1 MVSSPPTR
9 VANQSRPLLG
19 IGLKVL
25 SVGVFLA
32 MASLLKAAKG
42 IPPGEM
48 VFFRSLFALVPI
60 VAFLAWRRELYTGT
74 RTSRPGGH
82 LLRGGI
88 GVFGQGLGFYALT
101 QLPLAEVTAIQ
112 YTLPLLTVV
121 AGALFLGENVRA
133 YRWSAVILGMVGVA
147 IIIWPRLTV
156 FGGGEVIDGTHPGW
170 GAISALTGCVFAAI
184 AYVQVRRLVATERSS
199 TIVLYYSLM
208 CALLALLTFPFG
220 WVLPDPAT
228 FLMLVF
234 AGIFGG
240 IGQVTLTESFRQA
253 DMSVVAPFEYVSL
266 IFALI
271 VGYVIFGD
279 VPTLPMLLGSAI
291 LIGAGVFVIYRE
303 HQLGL
308 ARARDA
314 ATP

>member
-1 MVSSPPTR
+1 MVSVPSTPI
-9 VANQSRPLLG
+9 ANQSRPLLG

-48 VFFRSLFALVPI
+48 VFFRSLFALIPI
-60 VAFLAWRRELYTGT
+60 VAFLVWRRELLTGT

-82 LLRGGI
+82 LLRGAI

-121 AGALFLGENVRA
+121 AGALFLGENVRT
-133 YRWSAVILGMVGVA
+133 YRWSALILGMVGVA
-147 IIIWPRLTV
+147 IIIGPRLTV
-156 FGGGEVIDGTHPGW
+156 FGSGVAADGLHPGW
-170 GAISALTGCVFAAI
+170 GAISALAGCLFAAI

-208 CALLALLTFPFG
+208 CALLASLTFPFAF
-220 WVLPDPAT
+220 VLPDPTT
-228 FLMLVF
+228 FVMLVF

-271 VGYVIFGD
+271 VGYVVFGD

>member
-1 MVSSPPTR
+1 MVSVPSTP

-48 VFFRSLFALVPI
+48 VFFRSLFALIPI
-60 VAFLAWRRELYTGT
+60 IAFLVWRGELLTGT

-82 LLRGGI
+82 LLRGAV

-147 IIIWPRLTV
+147 IIIGPRLTV
-156 FGGGEVIDGTHPGW
+156 FGSGAAVDGLHPGW
-170 GAISALTGCVFAAI
+170 GAISALVGCVFAAV
-184 AYVQVRRLVATERSS
+184 AYVQVRRLVATERSA

-208 CALLALLTFPFG
+208 CALLAALTFPFA
-220 WVLPDPAT
+220 WVPPDPTT
-228 FLMLVF
+228 FLMLIF

-271 VGYVIFGD
+271 VGYVAFGD

-308 ARARDA
+308 ARAREA